1 MLFNLSDGKM
11 TGLEMIVLVSS
22 ENADKLIREFKKYWA
37 GWGDPD
43 AMLSELA
50 FRMDIND
57 GNLLPHDKTRVE
69 KEIREYINDGLY

>member
-37 GWGDPD
+37 GCGDPD

-69 KEIREYINDGLY
+69 KEVREYINGDLY

>member
-22 ENADKLIREFKKYWA
+22 ENADKLIREFKRYWN
-37 GWGDPD
+37 GCGDPNS
-43 AMLSELA
+43 MLSELA

-57 GNLLPHDKTRVE
+57 GNLLPSDQTRVE
-69 KEIREYINDGLY
+69 KEIREFINGSLY